1 MAFVRKFLKSK
12 MSQNYYFC
20 KISARQNSEKMLN
33 IHQKTR
39 QLPKEITEKFEK
51 SHINGQKLK
60 INMATLIYYPVP
72 NDEDPTEC
80 TLVPAWDFKVSS
92 NGVIGEIILNALD
105 GSHLSILYLD

>member
-1 MAFVRKFLKSK
+1 MISLTMIASYEVTEELTDNAEVLKFDAVMESL
-12 MSQNYYFC
+12 
-20 KISARQNSEKMLN
+20 L
-33 IHQKTR
+33 
-39 QLPKEITEKFEK
+39 KEITENFEK

-92 NGVIGEIILNALD
+92 NGVIGEVILNALD
-105 GSHLSILYLD
+105 GSHLSILYLN